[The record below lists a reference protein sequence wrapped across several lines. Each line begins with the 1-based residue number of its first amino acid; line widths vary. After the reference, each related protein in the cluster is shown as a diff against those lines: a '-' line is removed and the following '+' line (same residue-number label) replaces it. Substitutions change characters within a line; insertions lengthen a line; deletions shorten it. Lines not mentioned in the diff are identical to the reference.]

1 MKQEN
6 TEYSIK
12 HRKPGSWRRTDVLA
26 ASFALNLLSL
36 ALPLVILQVYD
47 RIIPKQAE
55 STFVFLLAGVAGAL
69 VLEFLL
75 RVLRSA
81 VMAWEAARYDH
92 QEAMRAMRHVL
103 NADTL
108 QYESRSSGYFLDRM
122 QALDRI
128 QGFYSGQAM
137 LLVIDFP
144 FVLIFLA
151 VIAYIAGML
160 VLVPLALLGLFI
172 LVSWYA
178 GNRLHRA
185 VSRRS
190 RMEEQRQNFLIEVL
204 QGIHTIK
211 SMAMEAF
218 MLRRYERLQ
227 AQSAGT
233 IYNLASINSLVEGA
247 GASLSQL
254 GIISFVGFGAGWVIS
269 GDLSIGALAAGTML
283 SGRVLQPAIRAMGVW
298 SQFQAVQ
305 LAKQQ
310 VDELYEVE
318 PEPAGDA
325 VPDTRD
331 GSIDLENVHF
341 SYPGGGQDILAG
353 ATLHVRPGEAIAITG
368 RNGVGKSTLIKIVA
382 GFLHPVQGRARLDG
396 CDIRKYKKSALRDHI
411 AVVPQQGV
419 LFEGTL
425 LENMT
430 LFREGEAIEQALEL
444 AQILGLYEIIARLPH
459 GLDTRIAGSS
469 LNTLPEGV
477 KQKIVI
483 IRSLIGHPRV
493 VLFDDANANLDIRND
508 YQLLRLI
515 RRLKGARTML
525 IVTHRPAYMRLCD
538 RQIELRD
545 GQLVDISD
553 RFNHPRQ
560 VANIRPFPR

>member
-1 MKQEN
+1 M
-6 TEYSIK
+6 K
-12 HRKPGSWRRTDVLA
+12 HRKPEAWRRADVLA
-26 ASFALNLLSL
+26 ASFSLNLLAL
-36 ALPLVILQVYD
+36 ALPLVILQIYD

-55 STFVFLLAGVAGAL
+55 STLVFLLLGVAAAL
-69 VLEFLL
+69 ILEFGL
-75 RVLRSA
+75 RILRSA

-92 QEAMRAMRHVL
+92 QEAMRAMKHVL
-103 NADTL
+103 QADTM

-122 QALDRI
+122 QALDKI
-128 QGFYSGQAM
+128 QNFYSGQAM

-144 FVLIFLA
+144 FVVIFLA
-151 VIAYIAGML
+151 VIAYIAGLL

-178 GNRLHRA
+178 GNRLHQA
-185 VSRRS
+185 IATRS

-227 AQSAGT
+227 SQSAET

-254 GIISFVGFGAGWVIS
+254 GLISFVAFGAGWVIS

-298 SQFQAVQ
+298 SQLQAVQ
-305 LAKQQ
+305 LAKKQ
-310 VDELYEVE
+310 VNELFAVETEPPGARE
-318 PEPAGDA
+318 PESPQG
-325 VPDTRD
+325 R
-331 GSIDLENVHF
+331 IDLEDVHF
-341 SYPGGGQDILAG
+341 SYPGSPQRLLDGV
-353 ATLHVRPGEAIAITG
+353 TLHVKAGEAIAITG
-368 RNGVGKSTLIKIVA
+368 SNGAGKSTLAKMLA
-382 GFLHPVQGRARLDG
+382 GLLQPVQGKVCLDG
-396 CDIRKYKKSALRDHI
+396 CDIRDYRKSSLRGGI
-411 AVVPQQGV
+411 AAVPQQGV
-419 LFEGTL
+419 LFEGTI

-444 AQILGLYEIIARLPH
+444 AQHLGLYEIIARLPL
-459 GLDTRIAGSS
+459 GLETRICGAS

-493 VLFDDANANLDIRND
+493 VLFDDANANLDIHND

-515 RRLKGARTML
+515 RRFKGSRTL
-525 IVTHRPAYMRLCD
+525 VIVTHRPAYMRLCD
-538 RQIELRD
+538 RQFELRQ
-545 GQLVDISD
+545 GRLIDISE
-553 RFNHPRQ
+553 RFRRPQTNVRQ
-560 VANIRPFPR
+560 FPR